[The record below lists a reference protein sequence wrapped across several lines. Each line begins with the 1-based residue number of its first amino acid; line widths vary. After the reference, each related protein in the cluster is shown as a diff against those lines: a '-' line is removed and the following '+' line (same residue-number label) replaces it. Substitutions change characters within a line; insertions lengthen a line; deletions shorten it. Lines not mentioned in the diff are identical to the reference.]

1 MNSSKSQKTRIRVRV
16 GFGIDVHR
24 LQEGSTLRLGGVSI
38 PFHKSLEGHSDA
50 DVLLHA
56 ICDALLGAAN
66 LGDIGAHFPDTSDD
80 FKGIN
85 SLILLGKTA
94 ELIRNKGFNIGN
106 IDCTLALQEPK
117 IAPYIPQMKTAI
129 SNALQLPCDDISIKA
144 TTTEHLGYE
153 GRGEGVTAYAT
164 VLLGR

>member
-1 MNSSKSQKTRIRVRV
+1 MQKIRV

-24 LQEGSTLRLGGVSI
+24 LQEGTSLRLGGVSI
-38 PFHKSLEGHSDA
+38 PFHKSLQGHSDA

-66 LGDIGAHFPDTSDD
+66 LRDIGTHFPDTSNA

-85 SLILLGKTA
+85 SLSLLEKTA
-94 ELIRNKGFNIGN
+94 QLIRNKGFAIGN

-117 IAPYIPQMKTAI
+117 IAPYIPQMQTVI
-129 SNALQLPCDDISIKA
+129 SETLQIPCDDISIKA
-144 TTTEHLGYE
+144 TTTERLGYE
-153 GRGEGVTAYAT
+153 GRSEGVTAYA
-164 VLLGR
+164 VALRSREE

>member
-1 MNSSKSQKTRIRVRV
+1 MQKIRV

-24 LQEGSTLRLGGVSI
+24 LQEGAALKLGGVSI

-66 LGDIGAHFPDTSDD
+66 LRDIGAQFPDTSDD

-85 SLILLGKTA
+85 SLILLEKTA
-94 ELIRNKGFNIGN
+94 QLVREKGFTIGN

-117 IAPYIPQMKTAI
+117 IAPYIPQMKIAI
-129 SNALQLPCDDISIKA
+129 STTLQLPADDISIKA

-153 GRGEGVTAYAT
+153 GRGEGVTAYA
-164 VLLGR
+164 VALLVK

>member
-1 MNSSKSQKTRIRVRV
+1 MQKIRI

-24 LQEGSTLRLGGVSI
+24 LQEGEALRLGGVSI
-38 PFHKSLEGHSDA
+38 PFHKSLKGHSDA

-66 LGDIGAHFPDTSDD
+66 LRDIGAHFPDTSES

-85 SLILLGKTA
+85 SLILLEKTA
-94 ELIRNKGFNIGN
+94 KLIRSKGFTIGN

-117 IAPYIPQMKTAI
+117 IAPFIPQMKTVI
-129 SNALQLPCDDISIKA
+129 SKALQLSDDDVSIKA
-144 TTTEHLGYE
+144 TTTEHLGFE
-153 GRGEGVTAYAT
+153 GRGEGVTAYA
-164 VLLGR
+164 VVMLMK

>member
-1 MNSSKSQKTRIRVRV
+1 MQKIRI

-24 LQEGSTLRLGGVSI
+24 LQEGDVLRLGGVSI
-38 PFHKSLEGHSDA
+38 PFHKSLKGHSDA

-66 LGDIGAHFPDTSDD
+66 LRDIGAHFPDTSAD
-80 FKGIN
+80 FKGID
-85 SLILLGKTA
+85 SLILLEKTA
-94 ELIRNKGFNIGN
+94 KLIHSKGFTIGN

-117 IAPYIPQMKTAI
+117 IAPYIPQMQTAI
-129 SNALQLPCDDISIKA
+129 AQILQIPCADISIKA

-153 GRGEGVTAYAT
+153 GRGEGVTAYA
-164 VLLGR
+164 VALLS

>member
-1 MNSSKSQKTRIRVRV
+1 MQRIRV

-24 LQEGSTLRLGGVSI
+24 LQEGEALRLGGVSI
-38 PFHKSLEGHSDA
+38 PFHKRLEGHSDA

-56 ICDALLGAAN
+56 ICDALLGAAS
-66 LGDIGAHFPDTSDD
+66 LRDIGVQFPNTSDK

-85 SLILLGKTA
+85 SLILLEKTA
-94 ELIRNKGFNIGN
+94 QLVRKKGFTIGN
-106 IDCTLALQEPK
+106 IDCTLVLQEPK

-129 SNALQLPCDDISIKA
+129 STILQLPTDDISIKA

-153 GRGEGVTAYAT
+153 GRSEGITAYAVT
-164 VLLGR
+164 LVVTEC

>member
-1 MNSSKSQKTRIRVRV
+1 MQKIRV

-24 LQEGSTLRLGGVSI
+24 LQEGAALRLGGVSI

-66 LGDIGAHFPDTSDD
+66 LSDIGAQFPDTSDD

-85 SLILLGKTA
+85 SLILLEKTA
-94 ELIRNKGFNIGN
+94 QLVREKGFTIGN

-129 SNALQLPCDDISIKA
+129 STTLQLPADDISIKA

-153 GRGEGVTAYAT
+153 GRGEGVTAYA
-164 VLLGR
+164 VVMLVK

>member
-1 MNSSKSQKTRIRVRV
+1 MQKIRI

-24 LQEGSTLRLGGVSI
+24 LQEGDVLRIGGVSI

-66 LGDIGAHFPDTSDD
+66 LGDIGAHFPDTSAA

-85 SLILLGKTA
+85 SLLLLEKTA
-94 ELIRNKGFNIGN
+94 EIVRNEGFTIGN

-129 SNALQLPCDDISIKA
+129 SKTLQIPSTDISIKA

-153 GRGEGVTAYAT
+153 GRSEGVTAYSTA
-164 VLLGR
+164 LLFNEL